1 MGEARRKVSPL
12 ILVGSAA
19 VTGVVAVLAF
29 QTLDR
34 AAQRTVQSLREPL
47 ERSISESLGHPIRFG
62 PYDGLRPWGFAVG
75 ASKVAPVAGDRST
88 IQARGVSVH
97 LDPLASLQRWQPVLR
112 IRLDGLSAT
121 LDRQPD
127 GRYWRFGSPAQGGDP
142 PPELDLRFELTRA
155 AEVLLQPTNERLLL
169 DGRGSVLLGQ
179 GQFSAATLLRWT
191 DQPGRLNLQVN
202 GRWDRPELVVSSRLR
217 AIELNRLA
225 SLVPLPDQTDL
236 AGRADGDLN
245 LQWTPAM
252 LRCGGGVRL
261 KGLKLDTPGL
271 ASPLQSPSIGL
282 TCRGERLQLARSR
295 FSSGDWFAQA
305 QGSVDLN
312 KAFDLRIDLG
322 AKGRQ
327 DRAQV
332 LIDGPWANPRWRLEG
347 SMVSPALE
355 GPLQL
360 RGQLRTPW
368 TDPEARQIRVEDALV
383 QAPGLRLR
391 FGGVI
396 DRQVELRSRELSLG
410 SRFWRSVPG
419 LHQILGES
427 ADVAGGLQL
436 SGPLASPL
444 LKLDLAQVRNPLL
457 QRWDLSASWSWAAG
471 VLALNR
477 FDSPAL
483 RAEGRL
489 PLAWRDGSLQ
499 VGDLMAGFALQ
510 ELPLARLA
518 AVTEVPLQG
527 TLSARG
533 QLQGPLN
540 ALRPDVALDLN
551 RPGAGPLRMP
561 ERWQGRLAGDLS
573 TGLTIG
579 LVSGSSAS
587 PAALKVLLAA
597 DGWPTTVDLERGGGV
612 LRVRSGQDRQL
623 QWIADRLSLDGIQ
636 LALSTETPIQPV
648 RGRLSGD
655 GSLRLQPL
663 QLKGAVRVDD
673 PTVQGVALKQIELD
687 GQLIGGRYQAQG
699 RLQPEQGEIQMK
711 ASGRLNAELRSRFEA
726 TAVDVPWLLAVARQ
740 LRGDDTDHAGPVGLA
755 DDLGTLVI
763 DTFGGSLDG
772 HLQALAMSRQAVEA
786 YDLAH
791 PRPGAEADDLDGR
804 LDAVVT
810 LFGPDVRSLFVEAD
824 ARAHLW
830 VDGEDKDQMLQMEPL
845 VAQIKGPLQGGEGRF
860 SLLHLPFSLLGLVA
874 PLPSAL
880 RGAIG
885 AKGVY
890 DLSGQGPLLTLEL
903 DFEQV
908 SFGGTT
914 LVLER
919 RQVELSN
926 TGVKVDLALRG
937 SAASETVQVRGLIP
951 LSLRDELELDVESH
965 GDALGFLASS
975 AGDALSVKRGS
986 SDLRLMLR
994 GYLDQPQANGFLVVR
1009 NGELKAGEQTL
1020 RRINTSLV
1028 FDFNRV
1034 EVSRLEAT
1042 LASGGTLT
1050 AAGAVGLFVP
1060 REEVTP
1066 LTIRLSK
1073 GKLRQSIVDVSAE
1086 GEVTVEGALNR
1097 PLISGQ
1103 LNLSKGMIQ
1112 PRGGLLSR
1120 LRRGLG
1126 ASQPRGVQTVT
1137 SPPGSPVPRESLL
1150 EESWDYSQPLVLFGP
1165 GVASP
1170 VSKEFQDALPNL
1182 PAVRFRNFRL
1192 GLGPDLQVQMPPLIS
1207 FRGGGQLLI
1216 NGPLDPSLQ
1225 LRGLIRLNRGRL
1237 SLFSTTFRLDSK
1249 APNVAVFT
1257 PSLGLIPYVD
1267 IAMKTRVSDSVQT
1280 GENGASSTSN
1290 VFDLNG
1296 LGSMG
1301 DGGGSLR
1308 LVKVTVQAT
1317 GPADRLLGNL
1327 DLRSSPPMSEAQLLS
1342 MIGGNS
1348 LSGLAGAGGAALATV
1363 LGQSLLSPVI
1373 GTLSDAMGQRLQIA
1387 LFPTYIT
1394 PEVKD
1399 AEERTSGRVP
1409 PKFTLVTEI
1418 GVDVSDRFD
1427 FSVLAAPNTTDVPP
1441 QATVTYQLN
1450 PNTALSGSV
1459 NSNGTWQSQLQVF
1472 FRF

>member
-312 KAFDLRIDLG
+312 KAFDLQIDLG

-347 SMVSPALE
+347 SMASPALE

-396 DRQVELRSRELSLG
+396 DRQVELRSRELTLG

-477 FDSPAL
+477 FDSPTL

-551 RPGAGPLRMP
+551 RPG
-561 ERWQGRLAGDLS
+561 
-573 TGLTIG
+573 
-579 LVSGSSAS
+579 
-587 PAALKVLLAA
+587 
-597 DGWPTTVDLERGGGV
+597 
-612 LRVRSGQDRQL
+612 QDRCGCP
-623 QWIADRLSLDGIQ
+623 SVG
-636 LALSTETPIQPV
+636 
-648 RGRLSGD
+648 
-655 GSLRLQPL
+655 
-663 QLKGAVRVDD
+663 KGGWR
-673 PTVQGVALKQIELD
+673 
-687 GQLIGGRYQAQG
+687 
-699 RLQPEQGEIQMK
+699 EI
-711 ASGRLNAELRSRFEA
+711 S
-726 TAVDVPWLLAVARQ
+726 
-740 LRGDDTDHAGPVGLA
+740 
-755 DDLGTLVI
+755 
-763 DTFGGSLDG
+763 
-772 HLQALAMSRQAVEA
+772 
-786 YDLAH
+786 
-791 PRPGAEADDLDGR
+791 
-804 LDAVVT
+804 
-810 LFGPDVRSLFVEAD
+810 
-824 ARAHLW
+824 
-830 VDGEDKDQMLQMEPL
+830 
-845 VAQIKGPLQGGEGRF
+845 
-860 SLLHLPFSLLGLVA
+860 A
-874 PLPSAL
+874 PA
-880 RGAIG
+880 
-885 AKGVY
+885 
-890 DLSGQGPLLTLEL
+890 
-903 DFEQV
+903 
-908 SFGGTT
+908 
-914 LVLER
+914 
-919 RQVELSN
+919 
-926 TGVKVDLALRG
+926 
-937 SAASETVQVRGLIP
+937 
-951 LSLRDELELDVESH
+951 
-965 GDALGFLASS
+965 
-975 AGDALSVKRGS
+975 
-986 SDLRLMLR
+986 
-994 GYLDQPQANGFLVVR
+994 
-1009 NGELKAGEQTL
+1009 
-1020 RRINTSLV
+1020 
-1028 FDFNRV
+1028 
-1034 EVSRLEAT
+1034 
-1042 LASGGTLT
+1042 
-1050 AAGAVGLFVP
+1050 
-1060 REEVTP
+1060 
-1066 LTIRLSK
+1066 
-1073 GKLRQSIVDVSAE
+1073 
-1086 GEVTVEGALNR
+1086 
-1097 PLISGQ
+1097 
-1103 LNLSKGMIQ
+1103 
-1112 PRGGLLSR
+1112 
-1120 LRRGLG
+1120 
-1126 ASQPRGVQTVT
+1126 
-1137 SPPGSPVPRESLL
+1137 
-1150 EESWDYSQPLVLFGP
+1150 
-1165 GVASP
+1165 
-1170 VSKEFQDALPNL
+1170 
-1182 PAVRFRNFRL
+1182 
-1192 GLGPDLQVQMPPLIS
+1192 
-1207 FRGGGQLLI
+1207 
-1216 NGPLDPSLQ
+1216 
-1225 LRGLIRLNRGRL
+1225 
-1237 SLFSTTFRLDSK
+1237 
-1249 APNVAVFT
+1249 
-1257 PSLGLIPYVD
+1257 
-1267 IAMKTRVSDSVQT
+1267 
-1280 GENGASSTSN
+1280 
-1290 VFDLNG
+1290 
-1296 LGSMG
+1296 
-1301 DGGGSLR
+1301 
-1308 LVKVTVQAT
+1308 
-1317 GPADRLLGNL
+1317 
-1327 DLRSSPPMSEAQLLS
+1327 
-1342 MIGGNS
+1342 
-1348 LSGLAGAGGAALATV
+1348 
-1363 LGQSLLSPVI
+1363 
-1373 GTLSDAMGQRLQIA
+1373 
-1387 LFPTYIT
+1387 
-1394 PEVKD
+1394 
-1399 AEERTSGRVP
+1399 
-1409 PKFTLVTEI
+1409 
-1418 GVDVSDRFD
+1418 
-1427 FSVLAAPNTTDVPP
+1427 
-1441 QATVTYQLN
+1441 
-1450 PNTALSGSV
+1450 
-1459 NSNGTWQSQLQVF
+1459 
-1472 FRF
+1472 